1 MKNTRI
7 YNFYASSYHNS
18 YLIILVCAFLVRLV
32 AAIFSQGYGMH
43 DDHFLIIEAS
53 SSWAD
58 GFDYNYWL
66 PWTEGNK
73 GVPEGHSFTYVGLN
87 YLFFSGMKWTGITD
101 PKTLMFVNRLFHAL
115 FSLLVVAYGMKITEK
130 LSSKKNAIT
139 VGWILALLWLMP
151 FVSVRNLVEVAAIP
165 FLILGVWLLI
175 DKKQLSAFFFAGL
188 FIGLAVSFRYQ
199 IAVFAIGLTL
209 YFLLKKEIK
218 QSVVFCLGVALMFT
232 LTQGLV
238 DFFIWGYP
246 FAEFWSYFNYNLTEG
261 TTYLPNQ
268 NYLMYVLVLTGVFFL
283 PLGILMFIGFLKSYK
298 QYLIIFLPTAFFI
311 LFHTL
316 YPNRQERFI
325 LSILPFFII
334 LGVVGFETFRKT
346 VWREKLWKWSLI
358 IFWIFNS
365 IILCLSVTMYSKK
378 SRVEAMYS
386 IYDNKINHENILM
399 EGSASG
405 KVSMLPKFYAKS
417 WDCFV
422 AERLKETDDLNAY
435 TGKTFDYIFFYDDS
449 KLNQRIYEFKKIYP
463 NMTLHFQSNPS
474 YLDRLLRKLNPRN
487 ANEYIEVW
495 KTNVQR

>member
-1 MKNTRI
+1 M
-7 YNFYASSYHNS
+7 
-18 YLIILVCAFLVRLV
+18 IILVFAFLVRFI

-53 SSWAD
+53 ASWAD

-87 YLFFSGMKWTGITD
+87 YLFFSAMKWTGIAD

-115 FSLLVVAYGMKITEK
+115 FSLVVVAYGMKITEK
-130 LSSKKNAIT
+130 LSSQKNAIT

-175 DKKQLSAFFFAGL
+175 NNKQLWTFFCAGL
-188 FIGLAVSFRYQ
+188 LIGMAVSFRYQ

-218 QSVVFCLGVALMFT
+218 QSVVFCLGVALIFT

-246 FAEFWSYFNYNLTEG
+246 FAEFWSYVNYNLTEG

-268 NYLMYVLVLTGVFFL
+268 NYLMYVLVLIGVFFI
-283 PLGILMFIGFLKSYK
+283 PLGILMLIGLLKSYK
-298 QYLIIFLPTAFFI
+298 QFLIIFLPTAFFI

-325 LSILPFFII
+325 LSVLPFFII
-334 LGVVGFETFRKT
+334 LGVLGFETFRKT

-365 IILCLSVTMYSKK
+365 ILLCLSVTMYSKK

-386 IYDNKINHENILM
+386 IYDNKMNHENILM

-435 TGKTFDYIFFYDDS
+435 TGKTFDYIFFYDES
-449 KLNQRIYEFKKIYP
+449 KLNQRIKAFKRIYP
-463 NMTLHFQSNPS
+463 KMSLHFQSNPS

-487 ANEYIEVW
+487 SNEYIEVW
-495 KTNVQR
+495 KTNVKR

>member
-1 MKNTRI
+1 MRNTRI
-7 YNFYASSYHNS
+7 YKFYHSSYYNS
-18 YLIILVCAFLVRLV
+18 YLIILVVAFFVRLI
-32 AAIFSQGYGMH
+32 AAVFSQGYGMH

-87 YLFFSGMKWTGITD
+87 YLFFSAMKWIGVAD
-101 PKTLMFVNRLFHAL
+101 PKTLMFLNRFIHAV

-139 VGWILALLWLMP
+139 VGWILALLWIMP

-165 FLILGVWLLI
+165 FLIFGVWLLI
-175 DKKQLSAFFFAGL
+175 NKKQLSAFFFAGL
-188 FIGLAVSFRYQ
+188 LIGMAVSFRYQ

-246 FAEFWSYFNYNLTEG
+246 FAEFWSYVNYNLTEG

-268 NYLMYVLVLTGVFFL
+268 NYLMYVLVLTGVFFI
-283 PLGILMFIGFLKSYK
+283 PLGIMLFIGFLKSYK

-311 LFHTL
+311 LFHTI

-334 LGVVGFETFRKT
+334 LGVVGFDTIRKT

-365 IILCLSVTMYSKK
+365 ILLCLSVTMYSKK

-386 IYDNKINHENILM
+386 IYDNKMNKENILM

-449 KLNQRIYEFKKIYP
+449 KLNQRINDYKTIYP
-463 NMTLHFQSNPS
+463 NMKLHFQSEPS
-474 YLDRLLRKLNPRN
+474 YLDRLLRWLNPRN
-487 ANEYIEVW
+487 SNEYIEVW
-495 KTNVQR
+495 KTNVPR